1 MIIYVTSSY
10 FGEGRPKK
18 YVLAEPQVS
27 WNTFPYRSNL
37 HSNLNVANAVLMA
50 LVEKKDL
57 NYVWYLSA
65 ELI

>member
-1 MIIYVTSSY
+1 MTSIY

-18 YVLAEPQVS
+18 YVLAEPQVMLEYIS
-27 WNTFPYRSNL
+27 ILSNL